1 MMCGRMA
8 GCVRGAVSAGWCWL
22 SEQNLVISL
31 APRCVT
37 LIIAPAAF
45 LLTAGGETASTAIDY
60 WSLPGWARTSLEQQT
75 YQQVSSLRNISY
87 TKCFALTS
95 PFIKWRFACK
105 WKLMNIKSNLQP
117 LVSDPLQS
125 IYLLASTAAP
135 LPEVH
140 YSCFPTAIAML
151 CNAYK

>member
-1 MMCGRMA
+1 ME
-8 GCVRGAVSAGWCWL
+8 GCVRDPVSAGWCWL

-60 WSLPGWARTSLEQQT
+60 WSLPGRARTSLECNKPACRSPAPETSLTPAVLLSLQHQWSDT
-75 YQQVSSLRNISY
+75 SPANENKSSLR
-87 TKCFALTS
+87 
-95 PFIKWRFACK
+95 
-105 WKLMNIKSNLQP
+105 P
-117 LVSDPLQS
+117 LLSDPQQS